1 MFYDGGSVL
10 PLPLPGSAIAP
21 VFLWASPPNFQPR
34 TRCVRIFFISGLC
47 PLDPPHVFCP
57 EPHYV
62 WGSTINPSRGSDP
75 DPLLMR
81 YFCGNDSASP
91 PSTHHCGFAA
101 DPVLFGQSTLQH
113 PYGLLTGPR
122 SIRISGGGFCSRDPP
137 PPTAPDPIL
146 LGALPLTPTVPPT
159 CTCSIQGIFWW
170 LVTQPHPRNAM
181 LGICPESVFLR
192 CSPPAKNTRR
202 RSASDARPRKRD
214 RTFFL
219 K

>member
-101 DPVLFGQSTLQH
+101 EPVLFGQSTLQH

-159 CTCSIQGIFWW
+159 CTCSIQGIF
-170 LVTQPHPRNAM
+170 LVAGYTT
-181 LGICPESVFLR
+181 
-192 CSPPAKNTRR
+192 PPSQRHAGHLSGVRIFEVL
-202 RSASDARPRKRD
+202 PPC
-214 RTFFL
+214 
-219 K
+219 